1 MKSLSSLFVFTRYQ
15 RINHTLTIMKNL
27 FAGILCLGILSAN
40 AQMVDEVILKYS
52 NAMGGL
58 EAFNKISTAKITG
71 TLSTQGKNLPI
82 TTQIVNGKSMRADV
96 VVGEQSV
103 NNVYDNE
110 KGWKINP
117 FSNAP
122 TATDVIGSE
131 LATFKAQASLA
142 NNLMDYKK
150 RGHQV
155 ELLGQAVLDGGNV
168 YIVKLTSKE
177 DGKITNYFIST
188 ITNLLVKS
196 IAKREISGVEYD
208 ATTYYTDIAEINGLK
223 FCKHFTTKIEEQLYQ
238 EVKYEKIELNVP
250 VDEKIFL
257 KPK

>member
-1 MKSLSSLFVFTRYQ
+1 
-15 RINHTLTIMKNL
+15 MKNL
-27 FAGILCLGILSAN
+27 FISILCLGFLSAN
-40 AQMVDEVILKYS
+40 AQMVDEVVLKYS

-58 EAFNKISTAKITG
+58 EAFNKITTAKISG
-71 TLSTQGKNLPI
+71 TLSTQGKDLPI
-82 TTQIVNGKSMRADV
+82 TTQIINGKSMRADV
-96 VVGEQSV
+96 LVGEQAV

-117 FSNAP
+117 FSNAI
-122 TATDVIGSE
+122 TATDVTGSE
-131 LATFKAQASLA
+131 LVTFKAQASLA

-150 RGHQV
+150 RGHQI
-155 ELLGQAVLDGGNV
+155 ELVGQAAMDGGNV

-188 ITNLLVKS
+188 TTNLLVKS

-208 ATTYYTDIAEINGLK
+208 AATYYTDITEINGLK
-223 FCKHFTTKIEEQLYQ
+223 FCRHFTTKIEEQLYQ